1 MYCPNCNQENP
12 DNQVICQRCGA
23 TIRAATPSVELE
35 KPEKVLNGILGALI
49 GALIGGACIVLL
61 NQAGYVAAISGIVL
75 AFCTLKGYELLGGK
89 LSKVG
94 IAVSA
99 VLILAMPFGA
109 YLVSSGISFANEVKQ
124 YGMDLTWIESIQLL
138 FELMEYEPEMIDA
151 LRSDLLQLYLYTG
164 LGVVV
169 FLASKAKSFKK

>member
-1 MYCPNCNQENP
+1 M
-12 DNQVICQRCGA
+12 VS
-23 TIRAATPSVELE
+23 RASAFLPAAAAFRYSAWASISTHITPS
-35 KPEKVLNGILGALI
+35 
-49 GALIGGACIVLL
+49 
-61 NQAGYVAAISGIVL
+61 
-75 AFCTLKGYELLGGK
+75 F
-89 LSKVG
+89 
-94 IAVSA
+94 
-99 VLILAMPFGA
+99 
-109 YLVSSGISFANEVKQ
+109 ISFAEEVKQ

>member
-49 GALIGGACIVLL
+49 GGVCIVLL

-109 YLVSSGISFANEVKQ
+109 YLVSSGISFAEEVKQ